1 MSTTENAQ
9 NEQKQQKASKTPKT
23 AENGKTTTKRYQ
35 VTAGKDTFDFS
46 KKADAIK
53 KVDALKAEKVNIIK
67 LIDTKGEDKPYVYTR
82 RINSKSYIVKS
93 ED

>member
-1 MSTTENAQ
+1 MSKTENAQ
-9 NEQKQQKASKTPKT
+9 NEQKQQKVSKT
-23 AENGKTTTKRYQ
+23 AETAKTTTKRYQ
-35 VTAGKDTFDFS
+35 VTVGKDTFDFS
-46 KKADAIK
+46 KKAEAIK

-93 ED
+93 LD

>member
-1 MSTTENAQ
+1 M
-9 NEQKQQKASKTPKT
+9 SKTNTATAKKT
-23 AENGKTTTKRYQ
+23 EQPTTNRYQ
-35 VTAGKDTFDFS
+35 VKAGKDTFDFS

-67 LIDTKGEDKPYVYTR
+67 LIDTKGVEKPYVYTR

>member
-9 NEQKQQKASKTPKT
+9 NEQKQQKASKTT
-23 AENGKTTTKRYQ
+23 ENGKTTTKRYQ
-35 VTAGKDTFDFS
+35 VTVGKDTFDFS

-67 LIDTKGEDKPYVYTR
+67 LIDTKGEEKTYVYTR

>member
-9 NEQKQQKASKTPKT
+9 KEQKQQKVSKTAKSDQ
-23 AENGKTTTKRYQ
+23 NSKKRYL

-67 LIDTKGEDKPYVYTR
+67 LTDTKGAEKPYVYTR

>member
-9 NEQKQQKASKTPKT
+9 KEQKQQKASKT
-23 AENGKTTTKRYQ
+23 AENEKNTTKRYQ

-67 LIDTKGEDKPYVYTR
+67 LIDTKGAEKPYVYTR

>member
-9 NEQKQQKASKTPKT
+9 KEQKQQKASKTAQT
-23 AENGKTTTKRYQ
+23 EKTTTKGYQ
-35 VTAGKDTFDFS
+35 VKAGKDTFDFS

-67 LIDTKGEDKPYVYTR
+67 LIDTKGEEKTYVYTR